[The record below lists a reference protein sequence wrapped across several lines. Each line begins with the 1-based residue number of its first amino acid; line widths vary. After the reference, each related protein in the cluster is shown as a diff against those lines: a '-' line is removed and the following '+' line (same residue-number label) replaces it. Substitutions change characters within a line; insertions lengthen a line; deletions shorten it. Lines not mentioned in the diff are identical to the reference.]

1 MPFRKTV
8 FWIHLPV
15 GVIAGFVILMMSVT
29 GVLLT
34 YQKQMTEWA
43 DREYWVQPAVEGQRA
58 LASDFVAGVRAYDA
72 EAHVGRIIVY
82 SGLEAPVA
90 ADLGDGRILYM
101 DPSTAEIRGEGAPGM
116 RAFFSG
122 VVRWHRWF
130 NFTGEGRANAR
141 AITGWSNV
149 AFLFLVIS
157 GLYMWFPRRFKW
169 QHIRPTLLLDLKA
182 KRKARDFNWH
192 NVFGFWMSIPLAI
205 VVASATVISFPW
217 ASDLAYRV
225 TGEAPPP
232 RRTASVASQVTTV
245 ATPDASPAAF
255 EATMLNAPV
264 EAALTRVEGWRTIT
278 VDVPD
283 AAEAPL
289 QIRVDRGWGGEPQK
303 RHTLTFDA
311 ATGGETSYA
320 TFQDQS
326 PGRRLRTTLRFAHTG
341 EYFGRW
347 GQTLA
352 GLASLAGVL
361 LVWSGLALAWRR
373 LARPLL
379 DRVGDGAI
387 LIGTLRGWYSRLRG
401 LWFPEPV
408 FNGPELRLVDIALGE
423 RVSLVRIDMP
433 QAEIEPLLER
443 GILPGCDLCPI
454 RRSPSGDPII
464 EVDGSVL
471 AVRYEVAAC
480 LCVVRSGQR
489 ARGS

>member
-1 MPFRKTV
+1 MSFRKIV

-15 GVIAGFVILMMSVT
+15 GVTAGLVILMMSVT

-43 DREYWVQPAVEGQRA
+43 DRQYWVPPAVEGQRA
-58 LASDFVAGVRAYDA
+58 LPSDIVARAKTYDP
-72 EAHVGRIIVY
+72 EARVARIIAY
-82 SGLEAPVA
+82 SGPEAPVA
-90 ADLGDGRILYM
+90 ADLGGGRILYM

-130 NFTGEGRANAR
+130 NFTGEGRAKAR
-141 AITGWSNV
+141 AVTGWSNV
-149 AFLFLVIS
+149 AFLFLVLS
-157 GLYMWFPRRFKW
+157 GLYLWFPRRFRW
-169 QHIRPTLLLDLKA
+169 QHIKPTLLLNLKA

-232 RRTASVASQVTTV
+232 RRTASVVSPMISSV
-245 ATPDASPAAF
+245 ALEMTPPLL
-255 EATMLNAPV
+255 EATMLNAPFQ
-264 EAALTRVEGWRTIT
+264 AALTRVEDWRTIT
-278 VDVPD
+278 LPVPD
-283 AAEAPL
+283 DAQTPI

-303 RHTLTFDA
+303 RHTLIFDA

-320 TFQDQS
+320 TFQDQT

-352 GLASLAGVL
+352 GLASLAGML

-373 LARPLL
+373 VARPLL
-379 DRVGDGAI
+379 QQMGDSPI
-387 LIGTLRGWYSRLRG
+387 LVGTLRGWYSRLRG
-401 LWFPEPV
+401 VWYPEPV
-408 FNGPELRLVDIALGE
+408 LNGPELRLVDIALGE

-433 QAEIEPLLER
+433 HEEIEPLLER

-471 AVRYEVAAC
+471 AVRHEVAAC
-480 LCVVRSGQR
+480 LCVERSGQQ
-489 ARGS
+489 GWPS